1 MYRPVKVIEYN
12 HYIIQILENSRL
24 YKYSVDL
31 ILLTAP
37 IRVIF
42 LLSMHHFFDSGFIS
56 GKCLSRCGAL

>member
-12 HYIIQILENSRL
+12 HYIIQTLENSIL

-42 LLSMHHFFDSGFIS
+42 LLSMHHCFIS